1 MSSIKSIHFLE
12 GLVQIV
18 FESDEYLVQVTGTQG
33 IAYGTLR
40 LVTSLTLITNKRSY
54 GPYGAASGCSFQTL
68 PNAQVLGF
76 FGRCGWMVDQLG
88 AFVARP
94 SRPLFAGKAWGGAG
108 DSAFYEGRGEIGQIT
123 VVYTG
128 EYISRLQV
136 TYLQGGESFEA
147 PTHGTAQGQTVVVSV
162 SRI

>member
-1 MSSIKSIHFLE
+1 M
-12 GLVQIV
+12 QIV

-33 IAYGTLR
+33 IAYGTLT
-40 LVTSLTLITNKRSY
+40 LVTSLTLISNKRTY
-54 GPYGAASGCSFQTL
+54 GPYGDVSGTRFQTL

-76 FGRCGWMVDQLG
+76 YGRCGWMVDQLG

-94 SRPLFAGKAWGGAG
+94 SLLVFADEAWGGAG
-108 DSAFYEGRGEIGQIT
+108 GSAFYEGRGEIGQIT

-128 EYISRLQV
+128 EFICRLQV

-147 PTHGTAQGQTVVVSV
+147 PTHGTAQGRTVVVSV